1 MYKQIILA
9 KLLDY
14 LKLKQIPLKKTLM
27 TYSFKCPLCDSPNT
41 LNATILPYQN
51 KVNCYDC
58 KPKETTGEFYTIVDI
73 AKKLEHMENKS
84 EDEILQYLKSLLNVK
99 VLTKIDEDNIVSLLE
114 QYEKWG
120 FDLVPITANGKIPV
134 ENEWTKKSHKNIEE
148 WNRWIKEG
156 LNIGVKTGL
165 ISNITIIDID
175 QKPIPEEIKKM
186 MGNPIIQESGKG
198 FHLIY
203 RYDSDLRKTR
213 IDELKIDI
221 ENDGGQVVIY
231 PSLVNDVRRKFI
243 ETPVEITSMPKELK
257 AFLLSKIT
265 VPRQTLSEKL
275 VEDIKSEDFNLGVLD
290 EGGRNAN
297 LIRLGGIL
305 RKELNIT
312 QTGYVL
318 SILNKHLCKEPLPSK
333 EVSAM
338 IKSLDRY
345 TEFDEKELA
354 HKVLEYL
361 KYIEEANRTEIAM
374 AVVGSNRGEEK
385 KRVDKA
391 LAYLVKEGYITKHGR
406 SYAIIK
412 KGEWKDTLIDEGEP
426 IDFQM
431 PYFYDVANFNFGD
444 LILIGSKNKRGKTHL
459 SMNIVKQLV
468 NQNLNPYYISL
479 EAGSRFTKIALQLGM
494 KEGDFK
500 WTFCSDPTQIE
511 IEPNAITIIDW
522 LCPQNFAETDKI
534 FMRFVEQLHK
544 TNGVLIVF
552 MQLKDDN
559 TWFAPNMVKQFPS
572 LACKYIYDNED
583 DGEYGKFKIEVIRD
597 PKLRIKSHE
606 LPCRYNWETKELKRI
621 DELTEEDT
629 KDDKPTGYTD
639 GQ

>member
-1 MYKQIILA
+1 
-9 KLLDY
+9 
-14 LKLKQIPLKKTLM
+14 
-27 TYSFKCPLCDSPNT
+27 
-41 LNATILPYQN
+41 
-51 KVNCYDC
+51 
-58 KPKETTGEFYTIVDI
+58 
-73 AKKLEHMENKS
+73 
-84 EDEILQYLKSLLNVK
+84 
-99 VLTKIDEDNIVSLLE
+99 LE